1 MQYNSIHTGED
12 IDAGISKTQGVAS
25 NATANATDAQ
35 LRDRGTHT
43 GTQPL
48 SSISGAAAL
57 ASPTFTG
64 TPAAPT
70 AAAET
75 NTTQI
80 ATTAYTRTAIPN
92 VLNASGVAPM
102 FACRAWINFNGTG
115 GTVILANGNVS
126 SIADHA
132 VGDYTINFT
141 IKMLEA
147 NYCITGSTQRGTS
160 GGAGDF
166 GVRNNSITRESVGVV
181 TADGTGVLEDAS
193 TVSVAI
199 FR

>member
-92 VLNASGVAPM
+92 VFNASGVAPM

>member
-35 LRDRGTHT
+35 LRDRETHT

>member
-1 MQYNSIHTGED
+1 MLYNSIHTGED

-92 VLNASGVAPM
+92 VFNASGVAPM

-115 GTVILANGNVS
+115 ATVILASGNVS
-126 SIADHA
+126 SITDHG
-132 VGDYTINFT
+132 VGDYTVNFT

-181 TADGTGVLEDAS
+181 TANGTGVLEDAS

>member
-102 FACRAWINFNGTG
+102 YACRAWINFNGTG

>member
-1 MQYNSIHTGED
+1 MLYNSIHTGED

>member
-1 MQYNSIHTGED
+1 MLYNSIHTGED

-92 VLNASGVAPM
+92 VFNASGVAPM

-199 FR
+199 LR

>member
-12 IDAGISKTQGVAS
+12 IDAGISKAQGVAS

-35 LRDRGTHT
+35 LRDRETHT

>member
-1 MQYNSIHTGED
+1 MLYNSIHTGED

-35 LRDRGTHT
+35 LRDRETHT

>member
-35 LRDRGTHT
+35 LRDRETHT

-70 AAAET
+70 AAADT